1 MAHHFQHV
9 IVNHDGEDSENWNA
23 FYFPLGDARR
33 TLTRSWR
40 CCKASISLACTNGSS
55 KNRAQKRAIPMSFT
69 VTKVDIWSSKIE
81 DKPGSLAK
89 VLGALGNAGANL
101 DCVIARRDS
110 AKSGSGIV
118 FLTPVKGAA
127 TRKAAQ
133 SGGLAPAKNVA
144 TLKVEGDDAAGLG
157 GRISTALADAGINL
171 RGVSAA
177 VIGKRFVAYFGFDS
191 AADATKA
198 ARALKTLA
206 SPKKAGKGKR

>member
-1 MAHHFQHV
+1 
-9 IVNHDGEDSENWNA
+9 
-23 FYFPLGDARR
+23 
-33 TLTRSWR
+33 
-40 CCKASISLACTNGSS
+40 
-55 KNRAQKRAIPMSFT
+55 MSFT

-110 AKSGSGIV
+110 VKSGSGIV
-118 FLTPVKGAA
+118 FLTPVKGVAI
-127 TRKAAQ
+127 RKAAQ
-133 SGGLAPAKNVA
+133 SGGLASAKNVA

-157 GRISTALADAGINL
+157 GRISTAIADAGINL

-177 VIGKRFVAYFGFDS
+177 VIDKKFVAYFGFDS